1 MIRPCLRKSGS
12 GLMREGLPSSAAG
25 KPVTAVV
32 NLKIAGLKWTGSFIA
47 YEIKSL
53 MLDLKAGVIREVS
66 LLEE

>member
-1 MIRPCLRKSGS
+1 
-12 GLMREGLPSSAAG
+12 MREGLPSSAAG